1 MITLRHFKQTET
13 RNDQLAGS
21 AKGLRPLMEIA
32 LLVTLLVV
40 TLLASSSSAEG
51 QVAAVPA
58 SPSILELI
66 QVDRAKAKTDEEN
79 EAPSIRELIRAER
92 AKAKTDE
99 ENASKDRPWDRDAN
113 GKRPWDRKE
122 TPSK

>member
-58 SPSILELI
+58 SKEG
-66 QVDRAKAKTDEEN
+66 
-79 EAPSIRELIRAER
+79 PSIRELIQADR

-99 ENASKDRPWDRDAN
+99 ENASKNRPWDRDAN
-113 GKRPWDRKE
+113 GKRPWERKE
-122 TPSK
+122 TPLK